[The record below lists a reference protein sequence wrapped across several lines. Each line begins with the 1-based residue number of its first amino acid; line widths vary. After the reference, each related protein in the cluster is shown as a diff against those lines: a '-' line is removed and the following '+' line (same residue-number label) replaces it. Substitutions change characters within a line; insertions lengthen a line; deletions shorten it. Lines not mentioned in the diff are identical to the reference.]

1 MHKTVKK
8 TFDFKE
14 KITLPEL
21 VLPTVLPADAASLS
35 ALLHAVIASHRN
47 ANEMAHDYLSQAHA
61 RIAQGQAQ
69 VAQAQDRIDHLLEQ
83 IRLGRRRMFGASSEQ
98 SDSQGH
104 LFNEAEALAL
114 GSTEEQDLAV
124 IPEVKDP
131 ATPKTPADR
140 KTPRGKRAPL
150 PAELERV
157 EVLHDVPESERLCPC
172 GTPMVVIG
180 QDVSEQLD
188 IVPMQIRV
196 LRHVRMRYGCPDSA
210 HPPVTA
216 KLPAQPLSLIH
227 I

>member
-114 GSTEEQDLAV
+114 ASTEEQDVAP
-124 IPEVKDP
+124 IPEVKKEP
-131 ATPKTPADR
+131 ATGAGR
-140 KTPRGKRAPL
+140 KPPRGKRAPL

-196 LRHVRMRYGCPDSA
+196 LRHVRIRYGCPDSA
-210 HPPVTA
+210 HHP
-216 KLPAQPLSLIH
+216 
-227 I
+227 